1 MKVNNQW
8 HSDSVAIKQQE
19 KNLQSSTARQR
30 ILIPSYLE
38 KITYRMTCF
47 LLLIGGCVAP
57 PDYSDGLLENIPAI
71 VDETD
76 YFSLSLLGDDY
87 SEEKEWE
94 LSLISDSTDTILT
107 TLVLAD
113 LNISNTDSSILFMMN
128 DSGDTVFQPILLGN
142 IVWSSDIAVNLIG
155 SPMIISF
162 IGDNFSGRLEYQIL
176 KK

>member
-1 MKVNNQW
+1 MINN
-8 HSDSVAIKQQE
+8 
-19 KNLQSSTARQR
+19 KNVIEMDLRR
-30 ILIPSYLE
+30 INQVIFS
-38 KITYRMTCF
+38 II
-47 LLLIGGCVAP
+47 LLIGGCVAP
-57 PDYSDGLLENIPAI
+57 PDYSDGLLENVPAI

-94 LSLISDSTDTILT
+94 LSLTSDSTDTILT

-113 LNISNTDSSILFMMN
+113 LNISNTDSSILVMMN

-142 IVWSSDIAVNLIG
+142 VVWSSDIAINLIG
-155 SPMIISF
+155 SPKKISF
-162 IGDNFSGRLEYQIL
+162 KGDNFTGRLEYQIL

>member
-1 MKVNNQW
+1 MKNNKRFIEM
-8 HSDSVAIKQQE
+8 DS
-19 KNLQSSTARQR
+19 QR
-30 ILIPSYLE
+30 INQGIISHQRDYHVGLVFIFAA
-38 KITYRMTCF
+38 MTCF

-57 PDYSDGLLENIPAI
+57 PDYSDGLLENVPAI

-87 SEEKEWE
+87 LEEKEWE
-94 LSLISDSTDTILT
+94 LSLTSDSTDTILT

-113 LNISNTDSSILFMMN
+113 LNISDTDSSILFMMN

-142 IVWSSDIAVNLIG
+142 TVWSSDLAVNLIG
-155 SPMIISF
+155 SPKIISF
-162 IGDNFSGRLEYQIL
+162 KGDNFTGRLEYQIL

>member
-1 MKVNNQW
+1 MIYNKNVIEMGLRRINQVIF
-8 HSDSVAIKQQE
+8 SI
-19 KNLQSSTARQR
+19 
-30 ILIPSYLE
+30 IL
-38 KITYRMTCF
+38 F
-47 LLLIGGCVAP
+47 IGGCVAP
-57 PDYSDGLLENIPAI
+57 PDYSDGLLENVPAI

-94 LSLISDSTDTILT
+94 LSLTSDSTDTILT

-142 IVWSSDIAVNLIG
+142 VVWSSDIAVNLIG
-155 SPMIISF
+155 SPKKISF
-162 IGDNFSGRLEYQIL
+162 KGENFTGRLEYQIL

>member
-1 MKVNNQW
+1 MKNTKKFIEMGLRRINQGIF
-8 HSDSVAIKQQE
+8 SI
-19 KNLQSSTARQR
+19 
-30 ILIPSYLE
+30 
-38 KITYRMTCF
+38 

-57 PDYSDGLLENIPAI
+57 PDQADGLLENIPAI

-94 LSLISDSTDTILT
+94 LSLTSASTDTILT

-113 LNISNTDSSILFMMN
+113 LKISNTDSSILFMMN

-142 IVWSSDIAVNLIG
+142 IVWSDNIAVNLIG
-155 SPMIISF
+155 SPKIISLK
-162 IGDNFSGRLEYQIL
+162 GDNFTGRLEYQIL

>member
-1 MKVNNQW
+1 MKNNKK
-8 HSDSVAIKQQE
+8 VIE
-19 KNLQSSTARQR
+19 MSSRRINKGIFSHQR
-30 ILIPSYLE
+30 DCHAGSAFILAA
-38 KITYRMTCF
+38 MTCF

-71 VDETD
+71 VDEAD

-87 SEEKEWE
+87 SEDKEWE
-94 LSLISDSTDTILT
+94 LSLTSGSTDTILT

-113 LNISNTDSSILFMMN
+113 LNISNTDSSFLFMMN

-155 SPMIISF
+155 SPKIISF
-162 IGDNFSGRLEYQIL
+162 KGENFTGRLEYQIL

>member
-1 MKVNNQW
+1 MKNNKKVIEM
-8 HSDSVAIKQQE
+8 DF
-19 KNLQSSTARQR
+19 QR
-30 ILIPSYLE
+30 INLGIFSHQQDCHVDSAFILAA
-38 KITYRMTCF
+38 MTCS

-57 PDYSDGLLENIPAI
+57 PDYSDGLLENVPAI

-94 LSLISDSTDTILT
+94 LSLTSDSTDTILT

-113 LNISNTDSSILFMMN
+113 LSISNTDSSILFMMN
-128 DSGDTVFQPILLGN
+128 DSGDIVFQPILLGN
-142 IVWSSDIAVNLIG
+142 VVWSSEIAIQLIG
-155 SPMIISF
+155 SPKIISF
-162 IGDNFSGRLEYQIL
+162 KGDNFTGRLEYQIL

>member
-1 MKVNNQW
+1 MKNNKK
-8 HSDSVAIKQQE
+8 VIE
-19 KNLQSSTARQR
+19 MGLRR
-30 ILIPSYLE
+30 INQGIFS
-38 KITYRMTCF
+38 I

-57 PDYSDGLLENIPAI
+57 PDQADGLLENIPAI
-71 VDETD
+71 VDEAN

-87 SEEKEWE
+87 LEEKEWE
-94 LSLISDSTDTILT
+94 LSLTSASTDTILT

-142 IVWSSDIAVNLIG
+142 VVWSSDIAVNLIG
-155 SPMIISF
+155 SPKRISF
-162 IGDNFSGRLEYQIL
+162 KGDNFTGRLEYQIL

>member
-1 MKVNNQW
+1 MKNTNKFIEMGLRRTNQGIF
-8 HSDSVAIKQQE
+8 SI
-19 KNLQSSTARQR
+19 
-30 ILIPSYLE
+30 
-38 KITYRMTCF
+38 

-57 PDYSDGLLENIPAI
+57 PDQADGLLENIPAI

-94 LSLISDSTDTILT
+94 LSLTSDSTDTILT

-113 LNISNTDSSILFMMN
+113 LKISNTDSSILFMMN
-128 DSGDTVFQPILLGN
+128 DFGDTIFQPILLGN

-155 SPMIISF
+155 SPKIISLK
-162 IGDNFSGRLEYQIL
+162 GDNFTGRLEYQIL

>member
-1 MKVNNQW
+1 MKNNKKVIELVSQL
-8 HSDSVAIKQQE
+8 IKQG
-19 KNLQSSTARQR
+19 T
-30 ILIPSYLE
+30 
-38 KITYRMTCF
+38 MTCF

-57 PDYSDGLLENIPAI
+57 PDYSDGLLENVPAI

-94 LSLISDSTDTILT
+94 LSLTLDSTDTILT

-128 DSGDTVFQPILLGN
+128 DSGDTIFQPILLGN
-142 IVWSSDIAVNLIG
+142 IVWSSDIAVNQIG
-155 SPMIISF
+155 SPKIISLK
-162 IGDNFSGRLEYQIL
+162 GDNFTGRLEYQIL

>member
-1 MKVNNQW
+1 MINN
-8 HSDSVAIKQQE
+8 
-19 KNLQSSTARQR
+19 KNVIEMGLRR
-30 ILIPSYLE
+30 INQVIFS
-38 KITYRMTCF
+38 IF
-47 LLLIGGCVAP
+47 LLIGGCVAP
-57 PDYSDGLLENIPAI
+57 PDYSDGLLENVPAI

-94 LSLISDSTDTILT
+94 LSLTSDSTDTILT

-142 IVWSSDIAVNLIG
+142 VVWSSDIAVNLIG
-155 SPMIISF
+155 SPKIISF
-162 IGDNFSGRLEYQIL
+162 IGDNFTGRLEYQIL

>member
-1 MKVNNQW
+1 MKNTKKFIEMGLRRINQGIF
-8 HSDSVAIKQQE
+8 SI
-19 KNLQSSTARQR
+19 
-30 ILIPSYLE
+30 
-38 KITYRMTCF
+38 

-57 PDYSDGLLENIPAI
+57 PDQADGLLENIPAI
-71 VDETD
+71 VDEAN

-94 LSLISDSTDTILT
+94 LSLTSASTDTILT

-128 DSGDTVFQPILLGN
+128 DSGDTVFQSILLEN
-142 IVWSSDIAVNLIG
+142 IVWSDDIAINLIG
-155 SPMIISF
+155 SPKIISLK
-162 IGDNFSGRLEYQIL
+162 GDNFTGRLEYQIL

>member
-1 MKVNNQW
+1 MKNTKKFIEMGLRRINQGIF
-8 HSDSVAIKQQE
+8 S
-19 KNLQSSTARQR
+19 
-30 ILIPSYLE
+30 ILL
-38 KITYRMTCF
+38 F
-47 LLLIGGCVAP
+47 IGGCVAP
-57 PDYSDGLLENIPAI
+57 PDQADGLLENIPAI

-94 LSLISDSTDTILT
+94 LSLTSASTDTILT

-128 DSGDTVFQPILLGN
+128 DSGDTVFQSILLEN
-142 IVWSSDIAVNLIG
+142 IVWSDDIAINLIG
-155 SPMIISF
+155 SPKIISLK
-162 IGDNFSGRLEYQIL
+162 GDNFTGRLEYQIL

>member
-1 MKVNNQW
+1 MKNNKKVFEMGFRRINQGIFS
-8 HSDSVAIKQQE
+8 H
-19 KNLQSSTARQR
+19 QR
-30 ILIPSYLE
+30 DCHVGSAFILAA
-38 KITYRMTCF
+38 MTCF

-57 PDYSDGLLENIPAI
+57 PDYSDGLLENVPAI

-94 LSLISDSTDTILT
+94 LSLTTDSTDTILT

-113 LNISNTDSSILFMMN
+113 LSISNTDSSILFMMN
-128 DSGDTVFQPILLGN
+128 DSGDTIFQPILLEN
-142 IVWSSDIAVNLIG
+142 VVWSSDIAVNLIG
-155 SPMIISF
+155 SPKKISF
-162 IGDNFSGRLEYQIL
+162 KGDNFSGRLEYQIL

>member
-1 MKVNNQW
+1 MKNNKKVIEM
-8 HSDSVAIKQQE
+8 DF
-19 KNLQSSTARQR
+19 QR
-30 ILIPSYLE
+30 INLGIFSHQQDCHVDSAFILAA
-38 KITYRMTCF
+38 MTCS

-57 PDYSDGLLENIPAI
+57 PDYSDGLLENVPAI

-94 LSLISDSTDTILT
+94 LSLTSDSTDTILT

-113 LNISNTDSSILFMMN
+113 LSISNTDSSILFMMN
-128 DSGDTVFQPILLGN
+128 DSGDTIFQPILLGN
-142 IVWSSDIAVNLIG
+142 VVWSSEIAIQLIG
-155 SPMIISF
+155 SPKIISF
-162 IGDNFSGRLEYQIL
+162 KGDNFTGRLEYQIL

>member
-1 MKVNNQW
+1 MKNNKKVIEMGFRRINQGIFS
-8 HSDSVAIKQQE
+8 H
-19 KNLQSSTARQR
+19 QR
-30 ILIPSYLE
+30 DCHVGSAFILAA
-38 KITYRMTCF
+38 MTCF

-57 PDYSDGLLENIPAI
+57 PDYSDGLLENVPAI

-87 SEEKEWE
+87 SEDKEWE
-94 LSLISDSTDTILT
+94 LSLITDSTDTILT

-142 IVWSSDIAVNLIG
+142 VVWSSDIAVNLIG
-155 SPMIISF
+155 SPKIISF
-162 IGDNFSGRLEYQIL
+162 KGENFTGRLEYQIL

>member
-1 MKVNNQW
+1 MINN
-8 HSDSVAIKQQE
+8 
-19 KNLQSSTARQR
+19 KNVIEMGLRR
-30 ILIPSYLE
+30 INQVIFS
-38 KITYRMTCF
+38 IF
-47 LLLIGGCVAP
+47 LLIGGCVAP
-57 PDYSDGLLENIPAI
+57 PDHSDGLLENIPAI

-94 LSLISDSTDTILT
+94 LSLTSDSTDTILT

-113 LNISNTDSSILFMMN
+113 INISNTDSSILFMMN

-155 SPMIISF
+155 SPKIISLK
-162 IGDNFSGRLEYQIL
+162 GDNFTGRLEYQIL

>member
-8 HSDSVAIKQQE
+8 HSDSVAIKQQNR
-19 KNLQSSTARQR
+19 NLQSSITRLR
-30 ILIPSYLE
+30 FLIPSFLE
-38 KITYRMTCF
+38 KIPFRMTCI

-57 PDYSDGLLENIPAI
+57 PDHSDGLLENIPAI
-71 VDETD
+71 VDEAN

-87 SEEKEWE
+87 LEEKEWE
-94 LSLISDSTDTILT
+94 LSLTSDSTDTILT

-142 IVWSSDIAVNLIG
+142 VVWSSDIAVNLIG
-155 SPMIISF
+155 SPKKISF
-162 IGDNFSGRLEYQIL
+162 KGDNFTGRLEYQIL

>member
-1 MKVNNQW
+1 MG
-8 HSDSVAIKQQE
+8 SRRIKQGIF
-19 KNLQSSTARQR
+19 RHQR
-30 ILIPSYLE
+30 DCHAGSAFILAA
-38 KITYRMTCF
+38 MTCF

-57 PDYSDGLLENIPAI
+57 PDYSDGLLENVPAI

-94 LSLISDSTDTILT
+94 LSLTSDSTDTILT

-128 DSGDTVFQPILLGN
+128 DSGDTIFQPILLGN

-155 SPMIISF
+155 SPKIISLK
-162 IGDNFSGRLEYQIL
+162 GDNFTGRLEYQIL

>member
-1 MKVNNQW
+1 MKNNEKVIELGSQL
-8 HSDSVAIKQQE
+8 IKQGA
-19 KNLQSSTARQR
+19 K
-30 ILIPSYLE
+30 
-38 KITYRMTCF
+38 TCF

-57 PDYSDGLLENIPAI
+57 PDYSDGLLENVPAI

-94 LSLISDSTDTILT
+94 LSLTSDSTDTILT

-128 DSGDTVFQPILLGN
+128 DSGDTVFQSILLGN

-155 SPMIISF
+155 SPKIISF
-162 IGDNFSGRLEYQIL
+162 KGDNFTGRLEYQIL

>member
-1 MKVNNQW
+1 MKNNKK
-8 HSDSVAIKQQE
+8 VIE
-19 KNLQSSTARQR
+19 MGFQR
-30 ILIPSYLE
+30 INLGIFSHQQDCHVDSAFILAA
-38 KITYRMTCF
+38 MTCS

-57 PDYSDGLLENIPAI
+57 PDYSDGLLENVPAI

-94 LSLISDSTDTILT
+94 LSLTSDSTDTILT

-113 LNISNTDSSILFMMN
+113 LSISNTDSSILFMMN
-128 DSGDTVFQPILLGN
+128 DSGDTIFQPILLGN
-142 IVWSSDIAVNLIG
+142 VVWSSEIAIQLIG
-155 SPMIISF
+155 SPKIISF
-162 IGDNFSGRLEYQIL
+162 KGDNFTGRLEYQIL

>member
-1 MKVNNQW
+1 M
-8 HSDSVAIKQQE
+8 DF
-19 KNLQSSTARQR
+19 QR
-30 ILIPSYLE
+30 INLGIFSHQRDCHVDSAFILAA
-38 KITYRMTCF
+38 MTCF

-57 PDYSDGLLENIPAI
+57 PDYSDGLLENVPAI

-94 LSLISDSTDTILT
+94 LSLTSDSTDTILT

-128 DSGDTVFQPILLGN
+128 DSGDTIFQPILSGN
-142 IVWSSDIAVNLIG
+142 VVWSSEIAIQLIG
-155 SPMIISF
+155 SPKIISF
-162 IGDNFSGRLEYQIL
+162 KGDNFTGRLEYQIL

>member
-1 MKVNNQW
+1 MKNNKKVIEMGFRRINQGTFS
-8 HSDSVAIKQQE
+8 H
-19 KNLQSSTARQR
+19 QR
-30 ILIPSYLE
+30 DCHVGSAFILAAM
-38 KITYRMTCF
+38 TYF

-57 PDYSDGLLENIPAI
+57 PDYSDGLLENVPAI

-94 LSLISDSTDTILT
+94 LSLTTDRTDTILT

-113 LNISNTDSSILFMMN
+113 LNISNTYSSILFMMN
-128 DSGDTVFQPILLGN
+128 DSGDTVFQWILLEN
-142 IVWSSDIAVNLIG
+142 DVWSSDIAVKLIG
-155 SPMIISF
+155 SPKIISF
-162 IGDNFSGRLEYQIL
+162 KGDNFTGRLEYQIL

>member
-1 MKVNNQW
+1 M
-8 HSDSVAIKQQE
+8 DF
-19 KNLQSSTARQR
+19 QR
-30 ILIPSYLE
+30 INLGIFSHQRDCHVDSAFILAA
-38 KITYRMTCF
+38 MTCF

-57 PDYSDGLLENIPAI
+57 PDYSDGLLENVPAI

-94 LSLISDSTDTILT
+94 LSLTSDSTDTILT

-113 LNISNTDSSILFMMN
+113 LSISDTDSSILFMMN
-128 DSGDTVFQPILLGN
+128 DSGDTIFQPILSGN
-142 IVWSSDIAVNLIG
+142 VVWSSEIAIQLIG
-155 SPMIISF
+155 SPKIISF
-162 IGDNFSGRLEYQIL
+162 KGDNFTGRLEYQIL

>member
-1 MKVNNQW
+1 MKNNKKVIELGSQL
-8 HSDSVAIKQQE
+8 IKQG
-19 KNLQSSTARQR
+19 A
-30 ILIPSYLE
+30 
-38 KITYRMTCF
+38 MTCF

-57 PDYSDGLLENIPAI
+57 PDYSDGLLENVPAI

-94 LSLISDSTDTILT
+94 LSLTTDSTNTILT

-113 LNISNTDSSILFMMN
+113 LNISQSDSSVLFMMN
-128 DSGDTVFQPILLGN
+128 DSGDTIFPLFLMSDTVG
-142 IVWSSDIAVNLIG
+142 SSDIAVNLIG
-155 SPMIISF
+155 SPKIISF
-162 IGDNFSGRLEYQIL
+162 KGDNFTGRLEYQIL

>member
-1 MKVNNQW
+1 MINN
-8 HSDSVAIKQQE
+8 
-19 KNLQSSTARQR
+19 KNVIEMGLRR
-30 ILIPSYLE
+30 INQVIFS
-38 KITYRMTCF
+38 IF
-47 LLLIGGCVAP
+47 LFIGGCVAP
-57 PDYSDGLLENIPAI
+57 PDYSDGLLENVPAI

-94 LSLISDSTDTILT
+94 LSLTSDSTDTILT

-128 DSGDTVFQPILLGN
+128 DSGDTIFQPILLGN

-155 SPMIISF
+155 SPKIISLK
-162 IGDNFSGRLEYQIL
+162 GDNFTGRLEYQIL

>member
-1 MKVNNQW
+1 MKNNKKVIEM
-8 HSDSVAIKQQE
+8 SSRRIKQGIF
-19 KNLQSSTARQR
+19 SHQR
-30 ILIPSYLE
+30 DCHAGSAFILAA
-38 KITYRMTCF
+38 MTCF

-57 PDYSDGLLENIPAI
+57 PDYSDGLLENVPAI

-94 LSLISDSTDTILT
+94 LSLTSDSTDTILT

-128 DSGDTVFQPILLGN
+128 DSGDTIFQPILLGN
-142 IVWSSDIAVNLIG
+142 VVWSSDIAVNSIG
-155 SPMIISF
+155 SPKIISF
-162 IGDNFSGRLEYQIL
+162 KGDNFTGRLEYQIL

>member
-1 MKVNNQW
+1 MKANNQC
-8 HSDSVAIKQQE
+8 HSDRVAIKQQE
-19 KNLQSSTARQR
+19 KNLQSNTTKSRFF
-30 ILIPSYLE
+30 IPSYIE
-38 KITYRMTCF
+38 KTPFRMTFF
-47 LLLIGGCVAP
+47 LLLMGSCVAP

-94 LSLISDSTDTILT
+94 LSLTSDSTDTILT

-142 IVWSSDIAVNLIG
+142 IVWSSDIAVKLIG
-155 SPMIISF
+155 SPKIISF
-162 IGDNFSGRLEYQIL
+162 KGDNFTGRLEYQIL